1 LPDPVSSPRTQA
13 KSAGRALD
21 ILEEL
26 AREQDG
32 LTFTELQQHL
42 ALPKSSL
49 HELLSV
55 LVDRSYVKAD
65 GTTRRYRLGTRVW
78 EVGQAYIQ
86 HRHIVDE
93 ARPAMNDIVALLN
106 ETVQLS
112 VLDGLENVYLAKV
125 DCSHPLRL
133 QTDVGKRFPA
143 HATAVGKVLLAHVP
157 SQDLA
162 RRLREQPLPRLTE
175 QTITDPDR
183 LAADLARVR
192 SQGFAADWEEG
203 MAGLRCVAVPI
214 RDHRGVLAA
223 MSASI
228 PVARATPSQ
237 MATALRLLA
246 KESLQVSRQL
256 GSTTDDA
263 EISRLLTLSD
273 DQLSDLIE
281 QRRQPQASAAVPLA
295 VSDAG

>member
-1 LPDPVSSPRTQA
+1 M
-13 KSAGRALD
+13 
-21 ILEEL
+21 
-26 AREQDG
+26 
-32 LTFTELQQHL
+32 
-42 ALPKSSL
+42 LPKSSL

-55 LVDRSYVKAD
+55 LVDRSYVNVD
-65 GTTRRYRLGTRVW
+65 GTTRRYRLGIRVW
-78 EVGQAYIQ
+78 EVGQAYIH
-86 HRHIVDE
+86 HRHIIDE
-93 ARPAMNDIVALLN
+93 ARPAMNAIVALLN

-143 HATAVGKVLLAHVP
+143 HATAIGKVLLAHLP
-157 SQDLA
+157 SQDFV
-162 RRLREQPLPRLTE
+162 RRLREHALPRLTE
-175 QTITDPDR
+175 QTITDPDQ

-214 RDHRGVLAA
+214 RDHRGVTAA

-246 KESLQVSRQL
+246 TESMQVSRQL
-256 GSTTDDA
+256 GSAYEDA
-263 EISRLLTLSD
+263 EVSRLLGFSD
-273 DQLSDLIE
+273 DQLIELIE
-281 QRRQPQASAAVPLA
+281 QRRQPRPSAATTGV
-295 VSDAG
+295 DHR